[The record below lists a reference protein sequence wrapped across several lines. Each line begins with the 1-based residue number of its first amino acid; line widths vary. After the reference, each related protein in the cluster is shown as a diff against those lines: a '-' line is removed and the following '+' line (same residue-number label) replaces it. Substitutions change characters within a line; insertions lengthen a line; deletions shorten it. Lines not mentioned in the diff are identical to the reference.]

1 MRRTSILLAALVVLA
16 ACGGSPGGTTDSTV
30 PAGDAT
36 TVPAD
41 ATPGEV
47 TLLAYDSFT
56 PAEGIFDAF
65 EKQTG
70 AKVKVVTGGDSGSLI
85 SKAILTAGNP
95 EGDVLWGVDNT
106 TLSRAEGA
114 RLLDSYEP
122 VDEGDVCVNYDKQW
136 YASRGITPPASLDD
150 LVNPV
155 YRGQLVVQDPVNSSP
170 GLAFLMASVAK
181 YGDGWTQ
188 WWAQLKENKVR
199 IAADWTAAYTVDF
212 SGSSGKGK
220 YPLVVSYGSSPPAE
234 VLYAATPIDEPP
246 TGVIESTC
254 FRQTEYA
261 GVLRGTRNPGLAR
274 ALVDYLLDVPF
285 QESMPLSLFVFPV
298 NPQAKLPDLFTKFAV
313 RAASPLALDPDV
325 IAESRDKWLDEWRA
339 IAL

>member
-1 MRRTSILLAALVVLA
+1 MRKTSFLLAVLVVVA
-16 ACGGSPGGTTDSTV
+16 ACGGSPGSGDGTTGTD
-30 PAGDAT
+30 GDAK

-47 TLLAYDSFT
+47 TLLAYDAFT

-65 EKQTG
+65 EKQSG
-70 AKVKVVTGGDSGSLI
+70 AKVKVMTGGDSGSLI

-114 RLLDSYEP
+114 RLLDLYEP
-122 VDEGDVCVNYDKQW
+122 VDEGDVCVNFDKQW
-136 YASRGITPPASLDD
+136 YASRGLTPPASLDD
-150 LVNPV
+150 LVKPE

-170 GLAFLMASVAK
+170 GLAFLMASVAR
-181 YGDGWTQ
+181 YGDDWQ
-188 WWAQLKENKVR
+188 EWWAQLKKNKVR

-212 SGSSGKGK
+212 SGSSGRGK

-254 FRQTEYA
+254 FRQTEYV
-261 GVLRGTRNPGLAR
+261 GVLRGTRNPTVAR

-298 NPQAKLPDLFTKFAV
+298 NPQAKLPELFTKFAV
-313 RAASPLALDPDV
+313 RAASPLTIDPDV
-325 IAESRDKWLDEWRA
+325 IAENRDAWLDEWRA

>member
-1 MRRTSILLAALVVLA
+1 MRRTPILLAALVVLA
-16 ACGGSPGGTTDSTV
+16 ACGSSPGGTADSTV

-36 TVPAD
+36 TMPAD

-114 RLLDSYEP
+114 RLLDSYEA

-150 LVNPV
+150 LVKPV

-181 YGDGWTQ
+181 YGDGWRQ

-254 FRQTEYA
+254 FRQTEYV

-298 NPQAKLPDLFTKFAV
+298 NPQAKLPDLFAKFAV
-313 RAASPLALDPDV
+313 RAASPLALDPAL
-325 IAESRDKWLDEWRA
+325 IAENRDKWLDEWRA

>member
-181 YGDGWTQ
+181 YGDGWRQ
-188 WWAQLKENKVR
+188 WWAQLKDNKVR

-212 SGSSGKGK
+212 SGSSGKGT

-254 FRQTEYA
+254 FRQTEYV

-313 RAASPLALDPDV
+313 RAASPLTLDPDV
-325 IAESRDKWLDEWRA
+325 IAENRDGWLDEWRA